1 MKFRLLAFAL
11 LLSGGVSAQNP
22 YISLQ
27 GANETAGGLTVAQPR
42 TILAVDVTVEHDV
55 TLSGPYARYAQKY
68 LGVRA
73 PLTDKTVWSV
83 TGAQIA
89 LLDGDTYLNAAA
101 PAPASTRVLSHTA
114 SENKFARLQ
123 PDKTDMT
130 TPALE
135 DAARPAAAQIFPL
148 RRHRIE
154 LVTGEAGENV
164 FGEGLKAALEEIDRL
179 EQSYLELFLG
189 KRIVSTETRRYVV
202 YPQADKKQY
211 IVCRFSPTRTF
222 RATSCCCRS
231 NLRASRRATSRPVR
245 RRRRSWRAAWPIPRP
260 ASSSRE
266 AASMP
271 APCFLFSNSAVRSTS
286 PCRAANNL
294 PMDFTSRMAALLG
307 AFRRE
312 RNGAVADSMRF
323 YGAPC
328 GLNYGVSL
336 PTLRT
341 LARAEA
347 ADHDFAKYL
356 WRQDVRCLRLAAL
369 HIADPARLTPGE
381 FAFWGDGLLN
391 SEIAAEAAFALL
403 SRIGAFP
410 ELFAA
415 WIAPDAGWLRQYA
428 ALMAAARV
436 PHPSPAWA
444 VPAAAVVHEAAAAS
458 IPEAHLLA
466 HGAVALF
473 TALGTRNEENRQA
486 VLRAAGSLGQLPAE
500 DCVHEELAWRLE
512 V

>member
-1 MKFRLLAFAL
+1 
-11 LLSGGVSAQNP
+11 
-22 YISLQ
+22 
-27 GANETAGGLTVAQPR
+27 
-42 TILAVDVTVEHDV
+42 
-55 TLSGPYARYAQKY
+55 
-68 LGVRA
+68 
-73 PLTDKTVWSV
+73 
-83 TGAQIA
+83 
-89 LLDGDTYLNAAA
+89 
-101 PAPASTRVLSHTA
+101 
-114 SENKFARLQ
+114 
-123 PDKTDMT
+123 
-130 TPALE
+130 
-135 DAARPAAAQIFPL
+135 
-148 RRHRIE
+148 
-154 LVTGEAGENV
+154 
-164 FGEGLKAALEEIDRL
+164 
-179 EQSYLELFLG
+179 
-189 KRIVSTETRRYVV
+189 
-202 YPQADKKQY
+202 
-211 IVCRFSPTRTF
+211 
-222 RATSCCCRS
+222 
-231 NLRASRRATSRPVR
+231 
-245 RRRRSWRAAWPIPRP
+245 
-260 ASSSRE
+260 
-266 AASMP
+266 
-271 APCFLFSNSAVRSTS
+271 
-286 PCRAANNL
+286 
-294 PMDFTSRMAALLG
+294 MDFTSRMAVLLG

-444 VPAAAVVHEAAAAS
+444 VPAAAVVHGAAAAAS
-458 IPEAHLLA
+458 RKRTCWLMAPWRCSRPSGRETKRTGRRFSARP
-466 HGAVALF
+466 ALWVSSLPKP
-473 TALGTRNEENRQA
+473 ASTRSWPGDWRF
-486 VLRAAGSLGQLPAE
+486 RAASPVRAFR
-500 DCVHEELAWRLE
+500 VRSAR
-512 V
+512 

>member
-1 MKFRLLAFAL
+1 
-11 LLSGGVSAQNP
+11 
-22 YISLQ
+22 
-27 GANETAGGLTVAQPR
+27 
-42 TILAVDVTVEHDV
+42 
-55 TLSGPYARYAQKY
+55 
-68 LGVRA
+68 
-73 PLTDKTVWSV
+73 
-83 TGAQIA
+83 
-89 LLDGDTYLNAAA
+89 
-101 PAPASTRVLSHTA
+101 
-114 SENKFARLQ
+114 
-123 PDKTDMT
+123 
-130 TPALE
+130 
-135 DAARPAAAQIFPL
+135 
-148 RRHRIE
+148 
-154 LVTGEAGENV
+154 
-164 FGEGLKAALEEIDRL
+164 
-179 EQSYLELFLG
+179 
-189 KRIVSTETRRYVV
+189 
-202 YPQADKKQY
+202 
-211 IVCRFSPTRTF
+211 
-222 RATSCCCRS
+222 
-231 NLRASRRATSRPVR
+231 
-245 RRRRSWRAAWPIPRP
+245 
-260 ASSSRE
+260 
-266 AASMP
+266 
-271 APCFLFSNSAVRSTS
+271 
-286 PCRAANNL
+286 
-294 PMDFTSRMAALLG
+294 MDFTSRMAALLG

-444 VPAAAVVHEAAAAS
+444 VPAAAVVHGAAAAS

-473 TALGTRNEENRQA
+473 TASGRETKRTGRRFSARPALWVSSLPKTASTRSWPGDWRF
-486 VLRAAGSLGQLPAE
+486 RAASPVRAFR
-500 DCVHEELAWRLE
+500 VRSAR
-512 V
+512 